1 MQNVKDVS
9 ETLEDAGVKDAA
21 DAGKALIGAAKGKSK
36 DQQLAELNQ
45 YTQETELEK
54 GDADYLTQG
63 YFCCETPTVFSP
75 IFTHHALQRV
85 HEFQRA

>member
-21 DAGKALIGAAKGKSK
+21 DAGKALIVAAKGKSK

-63 YFCCETPTVFSP
+63 CFCCETPTVPQSS
-75 IFTHHALQRV
+75 THHALQRV
-85 HEFQRA
+85 HEFHRA